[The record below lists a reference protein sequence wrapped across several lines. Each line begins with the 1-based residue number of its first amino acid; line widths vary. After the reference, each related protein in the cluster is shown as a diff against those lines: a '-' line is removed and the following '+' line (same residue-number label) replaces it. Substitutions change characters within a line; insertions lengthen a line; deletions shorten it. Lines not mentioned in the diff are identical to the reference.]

1 MLKGKKLYD
10 FAELVLKLGVN
21 LQKNQG
27 LEIICPVEKS
37 DVAAAISEKAYELGA
52 RIVSVR
58 WSCEKTDR
66 INYLYAEKDA
76 LEDIPAWYID
86 SKNYLVKK
94 GFCYVAISAEDPSA
108 FKDVPADKIAAAEKA
123 KSKLLK
129 SFSAKIMNNEI
140 RWCVVSVPTENWAKQ
155 VFPDSADPQAEL
167 SFAIEKTMRLD
178 LPDPVSAWEKHVQT
192 LDRRAAYLNDKNFEY
207 LRYKSGNGTDITV
220 GLALN
225 HTWIS
230 AREKAKDGIRF
241 IANMPTEEVF
251 TAPHRKKIN
260 GVVKSALPLI
270 YNGQTVDG
278 FSLTFKNGKVV
289 DFSAEK
295 GADVLEQ
302 ILKTDD
308 GILSLGEVALIG
320 KNSPIAQS
328 KILFYNTLFDENA
341 SCHFAL
347 GKGYPSTVKGGDDM
361 TIKELKS
368 IGVNDSID
376 HVDFMIGTDD
386 LSITGIGFD
395 KSETPIFINGEWAID

>member
-66 INYLYAEKDA
+66 INYLYAEKSA
-76 LEDIPAWYID
+76 LEDIPAWYVD

-108 FKDVPADKIAAAEKA
+108 FKDVPADKIAATEKA
-123 KSKLLK
+123 KGKLLK

-140 RWCVVSVPTENWAKQ
+140 RWCVVSVPTENWARQ
-155 VFPDSADPQAEL
+155 VFPDSTDPQADL
-167 SFAIEKTMRLD
+167 SLAIEKTMRLD
-178 LPDPVSAWEKHVQT
+178 LPDPVTAWEKHVKT

-270 YNGQTVDG
+270 YNGQTVDD

-289 DFSAEK
+289 DFSAKK

-395 KSETPIFINGEWAID
+395 KSETPIFVNGEWAID